1 MIVTRRQ
8 HACIII
14 ALALKHSMIDLIV
27 STRHEMNAANVI
39 SAQKVRIT
47 SVAIYFFILLLL
59 LINDL
64 FYNKGAQDGV
74 DSRY

>member
-1 MIVTRRQ
+1 
-8 HACIII
+8 
-14 ALALKHSMIDLIV
+14 MIDLIV
-27 STRHEMNAANVI
+27 NTRHEMNVANVI

-64 FYNKGAQDGV
+64 VYNKGAQDGV

>member
-1 MIVTRRQ
+1 
-8 HACIII
+8 
-14 ALALKHSMIDLIV
+14 MIDLIV
-27 STRHEMNAANVI
+27 STRHEMNAVNVI
-39 SAQKVRIT
+39 SAQKVRNT
-47 SVAIYFFILLLL
+47 SVVIYFFILLLL